1 MDFACKAI
9 ADSSYQ
15 GPYAQLLR
23 DYDRRRVRRAP
34 AIDPNAKLVIFDH
47 QLDNDGKMPIVP
59 NQPFIYDILL
69 IDFALAC
76 LEDHIGIEIESLRAE
91 ASNYRNWHPVLTF
104 FSNYESH
111 DSRMTQEEID
121 LVLEGLGIDDSD
133 MSTLGWWCGD
143 SWWTEDMKE
152 P

>member
-1 MDFACKAI
+1 MDFASKAI
-9 ADSSYQ
+9 ADSTYQ

-34 AIDPNAKLVIFDH
+34 AIEPNPNLVIFDH
-47 QLDNDGKMPIVP
+47 ELDNDGKRPIVP
-59 NQPFIYDILL
+59 NQPFIYDTLL

-76 LEDHIGIEIESLRAE
+76 LEEHTGIEIESLRAE
-91 ASNYRNWHPVLTF
+91 ASTYRNWHPVLAF
-104 FSNYESH
+104 FSNYESY

-121 LVLEGLGIDDSD
+121 IVLKGLEIDDL
-133 MSTLGWWCGD
+133 STLGWWCGD
-143 SWWTEDMKE
+143 SWWTIEMKE